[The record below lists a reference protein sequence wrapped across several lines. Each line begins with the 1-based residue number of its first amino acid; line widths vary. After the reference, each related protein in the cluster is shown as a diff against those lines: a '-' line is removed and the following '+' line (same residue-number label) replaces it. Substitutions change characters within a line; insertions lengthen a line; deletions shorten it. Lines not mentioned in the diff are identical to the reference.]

1 MIRYFLFI
9 FFTASAAVAS
19 PHGNKTRHHHHA
31 RNTNNTGCQAT
42 VEYFKKIYQMPEE
55 LLNSQNEDTDGEM
68 LCKRTT
74 NSCCNY
80 KMQEFLIPKVKGRI
94 DDFIQ
99 AQKQNLLERV
109 RNQKEQ
115 VEELMNKT
123 FKTASMFLHMKFLM
137 SYGKYYSIRQEAFTD
152 FYEELDEILKKD
164 GNITVAFEKI
174 ARRIVNECFPAIVPN
189 YRYSDEFKK
198 CVSTDQSH
206 LIFSEF
212 PRNVIK
218 KVGNALQGPRRIYR
232 SLNNLLE
239 DLKESQKKDLDVSRK
254 CYNKIFQLQ
263 FCSQCKGVITYK
275 PCPDVCKSAA
285 SECLRKER
293 EKLEV
298 LTKEQE
304 KEMKLIE
311 ENMMTDLNNILS
323 TMLTE
328 EFSFAVMDLE
338 RNKTVLKDAVFA
350 TCGTP
355 EEIPNFNYEKYRR
368 DFRANNSIPLPATL
382 VPKQPRRRRSADKKD
397 HKKSKKERKNRHKKK
412 DHKKRHHKKKDGS
425 DLHED
430 WKNADASDYE
440 DDPTDYVDTSPPLQ
454 APKFGEQLKKIEQ
467 DFENNRFKMALDRTM
482 VFYKNLPLRWEVVE
496 QSIYEEVMPSQGKSD
511 HLCWNGT
518 DEIVKNETIIVIEPH
533 MMTTAAVTTEIPHD
547 KHERKNK
554 GDYYEGGE
562 DYNDGDDYKYDD
574 NYEYDYDGDYDE
586 DYEDYEGED
595 YGEYEDYGD
604 EGSVYRDQDSDDRYY
619 VDGDDDEYY
628 SGEDGSGYTSGYY
641 GDDEDYNHSGAGEEG
656 SSGAGEEKTI
666 EEQLEPESSS
676 NRVFVT
682 SQLILLSV
690 LFALL
695 R

>member
-9 FFTASAAVAS
+9 FFTACAAVAS

-94 DDFIQ
+94 DDFIRE
-99 AQKQNLLERV
+99 QKKNLLERV
-109 RNQKEQ
+109 KSQKEQ
-115 VEELMNKT
+115 VEDLMNKT
-123 FKTASMFLHMKFLM
+123 FQSASMFLHMKFLM
-137 SYGKYYSIRQEAFTD
+137 SYGRYYYIRQEAFTE
-152 FYEELDEILKKD
+152 FYKELDEILKKD
-164 GNITVAFEKI
+164 GDITVVFEKI
-174 ARRIVNECFPAIVPN
+174 ARKIVNECFPAIIPN
-189 YRYSDEFKK
+189 YKYSDEFKK
-198 CVSTDQSH
+198 CVSTDESH
-206 LIFSEF
+206 LVFSEF

-232 SLNNLLE
+232 SLNNLLD
-239 DLKESQKKDLDVSRK
+239 DLKESQKKDLDVSKK

-311 ENMMTDLNNILS
+311 ENLMTDLNNILS

-355 EEIPNFNYEKYRR
+355 EEIPNFDYEKYRR
-368 DFRANNSIPLPATL
+368 DFRANNSIPLPTTF
-382 VPKQPRRRRSADKKD
+382 VPKQPRQKRSADKEE
-397 HKKSKKERKNRHKKK
+397 HKKNKKERKNRHKKK
-412 DHKKRHHKKKDGS
+412 DHKKRHHKKKDD
-425 DLHED
+425 DLQDD
-430 WKNADASDYE
+430 WRNADASDYE
-440 DDPTDYVDTSPPLQ
+440 DDPTDYVDTSTPQRTP
-454 APKFGEQLKKIEQ
+454 KKIEQ

-482 VFYKNLPLRWEVVE
+482 VFYKNLPTRWEVVE

-533 MMTTAAVTTEIPHD
+533 MMTTAAVTTETPSGD
-547 KHERKNK
+547 KHERKKNK
-554 GDYYEGGE
+554 NDYYEG

-574 NYEYDYDGDYDE
+574 NYDDNYEYDYSE
-586 DYEDYEGED
+586 DYEYEGED
-595 YGEYEDYGD
+595 YEEYEEDYEDDGD
-604 EGSVYRDQDSDDRYY
+604 NVYKDDSNNDRYY
-619 VDGDDDEYY
+619 VEDEDEYY
-628 SGEDGSGYTSGYY
+628 SGEDGSGYASGYDENY
-641 GDDEDYNHSGAGEEG
+641 GDDEDYNHSGEGEGG
-656 SSGAGEEKTI
+656 SSGAGEERTI
-666 EEQLEPESSS
+666 EEEIEPGSSS
-676 NRVFVT
+676 NKVFVT